1 MFFRFDAQPF
11 KCEIV
16 YNIIMGGGQSVQ
28 KSRRHNGYYTVDE
41 VNYEWTISN
50 FQKIL
55 SNSSG
60 YCVSSEVLSV
70 NVGSGNETFKIIF
83 YPNGYNER
91 LKEFASLWLQ
101 KSSIKEIMV
110 TFTCSIIDAE
120 GCDVI
125 KKSRKQVLSIQS
137 YLGWKTFCP
146 RSIFQS
152 ENNSLLKDK
161 NLRLKC
167 SLLIFGDKALG
178 NPQIED
184 DDQNMNASL
193 SDLSHDLSE
202 LFMEEEAWDFILL
215 VKNAKFRIH
224 KAILSARS
232 PVFKNIFKSS
242 LSNPDMMVITDITES
257 TVGELLHF
265 IYSGKIGHL
274 DVQEAADLYKAAD
287 KYELY
292 TLRRIC
298 SKIIKTNLD
307 VSNVLNALLLS
318 EKYFDVLL
326 QEMCCQYIVKNASKV
341 QEQKEWMELLKNQ
354 PQIAS
359 IVFKRL
365 VTKSDI
371 K

>member
-1 MFFRFDAQPF
+1 
-11 KCEIV
+11 
-16 YNIIMGGGQSVQ
+16 MGGGQSVQ
-28 KSRRHNGYYTVDE
+28 KTKRHNGYYTVDE

-55 SNSSG
+55 SNTSG

-70 NVGSGNETFKIIF
+70 NVESGNETFKIIF

-91 LKEFASLWLQ
+91 LKGFASLWLQ
-101 KSSIKEIMV
+101 KISIYERMV

-125 KKSRKQVLSIQS
+125 KKSRKQVLGIST
-137 YLGWKTFCP
+137 YLGWMTFCP
-146 RSIFQS
+146 RRILQS

-167 SLLIFGDKALG
+167 SLLIFEDKARG
-178 NPQIED
+178 NPEIED

-193 SDLSHDLSE
+193 SNLSHDLSE
-202 LFMEEEAWDFILL
+202 LLFEGEAWDFILI
-215 VKNAKFRIH
+215 VQNAKFRVH

-232 PVFKNIFKSS
+232 PVFKDIFKSS
-242 LSNPDMMVITDITES
+242 LSNPDMMEITDISES
-257 TVGELLHF
+257 TVGELLRF
-265 IYSGKIGHL
+265 IYSGKIGQL

-292 TLRRIC
+292 NLRSIC
-298 SKIIKTNLD
+298 SKIIKMNLD

-318 EKYFDVLL
+318 EKYVDVLL
-326 QEMCCQYIVKNASKV
+326 QEMCCQYIVENASKV
-341 QEQKEWMELLKNQ
+341 QEQKEWLELLKNQ

-365 VTKSDI
+365 VTKPDI
-371 K
+371 NYQLLNV